1 MLFKTKVL
9 KFVLNKMIC
18 TYALLIVGVLSL
30 SLFANSAYAQV
41 AVGGMPVP
49 IDSSELVVSLIA
61 SNLVWIA
68 PVAALSVIV
77 LKIRSNRK

>member
-30 SLFANSAYAQV
+30 SLFANSAYAQTP
-41 AVGGMPVP
+41 VGGMPVP

-61 SNLVWIA
+61 SNLIWIA